1 MAVDSTQNTSVKT
14 LNILDPKK
22 CELEEQELSKL
33 KNLFLQPLKKF

>member
-33 KNLFLQPLKKF
+33 KTCSFNP